1 MAVEHT
7 AAAASASTGAPAQGA
22 LSSGPVSKAATVRH
36 ARGLRGNRPL
46 QALIAGFA
54 ALWTLLA
61 IAPKY
66 RSDWLLENLL
76 VFAFV
81 GLLAATFRRFQF
93 SNASYAFIALFLS
106 LHTYGAHYTYSEA
119 ELGFWLRDTLGLARN
134 PYDRIVH
141 FSFGLLL
148 AYPMRE
154 LTQRVLK
161 VRHVWGYLLPF
172 FMMLS
177 MSAGYESIES
187 WVARIVSPELGSA
200 YLGTQGDEWDAQ
212 RDMDR
217 AMTGTASALALIWL
231 RERLRARMARRRSG

>member
-1 MAVEHT
+1 MVAGYAV
-7 AAAASASTGAPAQGA
+7 
-22 LSSGPVSKAATVRH
+22 LW
-36 ARGLRGNRPL
+36 
-46 QALIAGFA
+46 IA
-54 ALWTLLA
+54 LA

-81 GLLAATFRRFQF
+81 GLLAGSYRRFQF
-93 SNASYAFIALFLS
+93 SNFSYGLFTVFLV
-106 LHTYGAHYTYSEA
+106 LHAYGAHYTYSETP
-119 ELGFWLRDTLGLARN
+119 LGFWLRDALDLGRN
-134 PYDRIVH
+134 HYDRIVH

-148 AYPMRE
+148 VYPMRE
-154 LTQRVLK
+154 LTRRVL
-161 VRHVWGYLLPF
+161 RLRGVWAYLLPF
-172 FMMLS
+172 FLMLA

-217 AMTGTASALALIWL
+217 AMTGTATGLALTWL
-231 RERLRARMARRRSG
+231 RERLRSRAGKRRQGAR